1 MSDAAYYFCLQSFKC
16 HFFLF
21 SLFCLRTDSESNV
34 TDFPLVVG
42 LVELLVVLIW
52 TFKTT
57 QRIEL
62 FSIVRQL
69 DTFLPKLLYLQK
81 MCKKRADVVSFHN
94 LLLLRQ
100 TRVLSTDKFPRG

>member
-1 MSDAAYYFCLQSFKC
+1 M
-16 HFFLF
+16 
-21 SLFCLRTDSESNV
+21 DSESNV

-62 FSIVRQL
+62 FSIVMQL
-69 DTFLPKLLYLQK
+69 DKFLPKLLYLQK
-81 MCKKRADVVSFHN
+81 KCAER
-94 LLLLRQ
+94 
-100 TRVLSTDKFPRG
+100 